1 MARVTGLEPI
11 TLTSKASTLPL
22 SYTRAPETVIPAWYS
37 RISGSELNQ
46 RVNSQFAIQ
55 DIGYVFYMT
64 AIDAVFFFLRRSFHV
79 HFPGTSGTFIILHA
93 VKYK

>member
-22 SYTRAPETVIPAWYS
+22 SYTRAPETVIPAGYS

-46 RVNSQFAIQ
+46 RVNNQFAIQ
-55 DIGYVFYMT
+55 DIVYVFYMA
-64 AIDAVFFFLRRSFHV
+64 AIYAVFFFLRRSFHV
-79 HFPGTSGTFIILHA
+79 HFPGTSRASVILHA
-93 VKYK
+93 EKYK